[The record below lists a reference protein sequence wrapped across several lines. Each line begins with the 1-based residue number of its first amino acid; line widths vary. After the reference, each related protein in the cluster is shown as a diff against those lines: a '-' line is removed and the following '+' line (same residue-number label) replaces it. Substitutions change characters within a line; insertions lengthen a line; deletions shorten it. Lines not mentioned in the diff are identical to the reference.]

1 MYFMGVL
8 LLNIHEGTITR
19 TLIKIIPKLGTV
31 NIIQGTLSGT
41 FGQENKTKN
50 LVYNIIDKRNV
61 VLEIRNKNGKLSNF
75 GI

>member
-41 FGQENKTKN
+41 FGQEKKQTTW
-50 LVYNIIDKRNV
+50 YIT
-61 VLEIRNKNGKLSNF
+61 S
-75 GI
+75 